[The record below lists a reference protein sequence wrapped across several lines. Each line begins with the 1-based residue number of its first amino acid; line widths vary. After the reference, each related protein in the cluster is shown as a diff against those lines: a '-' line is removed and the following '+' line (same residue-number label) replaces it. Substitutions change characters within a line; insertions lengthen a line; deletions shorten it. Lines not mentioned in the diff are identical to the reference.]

1 MNCKNCG
8 KRLSEK
14 ARYCDRCGSAVKSS
28 SSGRSGT
35 RKTYSSGGGTAVAT
49 KTTTRSRDS
58 YDNYR
63 KKKMQRELEQRR
75 RRRRARIAIVW
86 IIFLAILGAIGGGL
100 YAYSYMMRGAKGE
113 PEATPT
119 VEVNAEVVDTTP
131 EPEETQKPKPTA
143 TPEPEDNN
151 NPGCEVYIDRAYG
164 FKCAYPADFD
174 SSSLM
179 NKNTRLS
186 LEDSSGDAQVLI
198 CYEKIN
204 KSDTASGL
212 LMDYV
217 DGLGV
222 DPEFKKAGDKW
233 YSVTFIRN
241 GRIQHRK
248 AIIFEENQ
256 LVYFDF
262 AYEQGSDNKNK
273 YEDYIDYMDDYL
285 EKQISKSK
293 KS

>member
-8 KRLSEK
+8 KRLSEQ
-14 ARYCDRCGSAVKSS
+14 ARYCDRCGSPIKNS
-28 SSGRSGT
+28 SSGRGGSK
-35 RKTYSSGGGTAVAT
+35 KTYSSGGGTAVAT
-49 KTTTRSRDS
+49 KTSTRSKDS

-75 RRRRARIAIVW
+75 RRRKARIAIVW
-86 IIFLAILGAIGGGL
+86 IIFLAIIGAVGGGL
-100 YAYSYMMRGAKGE
+100 YAYTYMMRGINDQTDSTPTQVVQVATQTA
-113 PEATPT
+113 EAT
-119 VEVNAEVVDTTP
+119 EDADETP
-131 EPEETQKPKPTA
+131 EPKPTA
-143 TPEPEDNN
+143 TPEQEDD

-174 SSSLM
+174 TGSLM

-186 LEDSSGDAQVLI
+186 LESSSGDAQVLI

-212 LMDYV
+212 LKDYV

-222 DPEFKKAGDKW
+222 DAEFKKSGDKW

-248 AIIFEENQ
+248 AVIMEDNQ
-256 LVYFDF
+256 LVYYDF
-262 AYEQGSDNKNK
+262 AYDQGSDNKNT
-273 YEDYIDYMDDYL
+273 YEDYIDYMDDYI
-285 EKQISKSK
+285 EKQMKSK